1 MITYP
6 LEPAQISLVS
16 MFTIGA
22 PGFLL
27 ALEPNRDRIKGHFL
41 TNVMFKA
48 FPGGLTDVIAVGA
61 LVICGEVFALPGES
75 IGTIATMVLCVVGF
89 MILFKISE
97 PLNKMKYGVIGLN
110 IVGFIFSGFFLKKL
124 FALTDLSNICVL
136 LMVVFGFAAES
147 LFRYLTLLV
156 EKLQEYYKKKKP
168 KLKKY
173 LELK

>member
-1 MITYP
+1 
-6 LEPAQISLVS
+6 
-16 MFTIGA
+16 
-22 PGFLL
+22 
-27 ALEPNRDRIKGHFL
+27 
-41 TNVMFKA
+41 
-48 FPGGLTDVIAVGA
+48 
-61 LVICGEVFALPGES
+61 
-75 IGTIATMVLCVVGF
+75 
-89 MILFKISE
+89 
-97 PLNKMKYGVIGLN
+97 MKYGVIGLN
-110 IVGFIFSGFFLKKL
+110 IVVFIFSGFFLKKL